1 MTLKAKIHNRF
12 AFCVNFL
19 RPLHRKKKERPE
31 TAGFR
36 ALC

>member
-19 RPLHRKKKERPE
+19 RPCTAKKERPE

>member
-19 RPLHRKKKERPE
+19 RPLQRKKERPE